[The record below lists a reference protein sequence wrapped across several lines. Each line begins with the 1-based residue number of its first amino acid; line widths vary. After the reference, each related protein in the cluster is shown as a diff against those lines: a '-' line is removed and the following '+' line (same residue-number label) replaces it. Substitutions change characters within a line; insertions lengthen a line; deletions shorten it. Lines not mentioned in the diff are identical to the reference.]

1 MYSFQQKVMTQT
13 AMIVIFLEN
22 LFSVELQ
29 SFEELRKH
37 VNICAYLII
46 LTLFNNLIIR
56 AAILRKKT
64 MKTI

>member
-1 MYSFQQKVMTQT
+1 MYNFQQQVMTQT

-46 LTLFNNLIIR
+46 LTLFNNFRCNI
-56 AAILRKKT
+56 KK
-64 MKTI
+64 KQNNENHLN